1 MEMPLTFAAYLPTVD
16 VRLGSFAHLRRRRRR
31 SHQTPTT
38 IVQILE
44 RFL

>member
-1 MEMPLTFAAYLPTVD
+1 MEMPFTFAAYLPTVD
-16 VRLGSFAHLRRRRRR
+16 VGLGSLTHLRRRRR